1 MARLL
6 CFVLLLSLA
15 GAAAAQLVT
24 TSPRP
29 EKVAVTVY
37 RAPERDSETPME
49 LEWLRGFALIT
60 ETRRIDIPAGEADIR
75 FEGVAGGI
83 IPESAIVAGLPEGV
97 VEKNQ
102 DAYLLSP
109 SSLLDRSLGRR
120 VHVRRTSRATGAV
133 TEHEAVIRSGAGG
146 AVVLQT
152 QDGFEALRCSGV
164 PETILYPS
172 VPQGLSAK
180 PTLSVRTRS
189 PAPASALVT
198 LSYLAS
204 GFDWQANYVA
214 SLSPDA
220 KRMDLYAWVTLA
232 SGDETSFVKAETQA
246 IAGLLNRVE
255 REDDDRRLE
264 DGEVDNGLRLSCWPA
279 GTTSSIPLVQAPKYS
294 PFPPAAEARD
304 PAEQLCHENPNS
316 PECAAEGQA
325 IIVTGSRVVR
335 QEAIG
340 DLKLYRLPEPVTVA
354 ANSQKQ
360 VTMIDRKGVRV
371 EAFYTATVRGT
382 SFWGVKLALRT
393 QNDKA
398 SGLGIPLPLGRV
410 AVFQEGA
417 GRPLLLGEA
426 GLRDKAVGEEVKL
439 EVADSTHVTLEAEEE
454 ELDENTEKRTL
465 TVQNDLPRA
474 ITFEADILL
483 GYGETLIGVER
494 QARKKDGRWIWRVR
508 VPANGSRSFS
518 YRSREDD

>member
-1 MARLL
+1 MARLPRFL
-6 CFVLLLSLA
+6 LLLSLA
-15 GAAAAQLVT
+15 GAAAAQPVT
-24 TSPRP
+24 TSLRS

-37 RAPERDSETPME
+37 RAPDRGSDTPME

-60 ETRRIDIPAGEADIR
+60 ETRRIEIPAGEGDIR

-97 VEKNQ
+97 IEKNQ

-120 VHVRRTSRATGAV
+120 VHVRRTSRATGEV

-152 QDGFEALRCSGV
+152 RDGVEALRCSGV
-164 PETILYPS
+164 PETLVYSS

-180 PTLSVRTRS
+180 PTLSIRTRS

-198 LSYLAS
+198 LSYLARS
-204 GFDWQANYVA
+204 FDWQANYVA

-232 SGDETSFVKAETQA
+232 SGDETSFVKADTQA
-246 IAGLLNRVE
+246 IAGLVNRVE
-255 REDDDRRLE
+255 REDGDRRHE
-264 DGEVDNGLRLSCWPA
+264 DDDADEGLRLNCWPA
-279 GTTSSIPLVQAPKYS
+279 GTTSSIPLTQPNRYN
-294 PFPPAAEARD
+294 PFPPPPTEWDAAAR
-304 PAEQLCHENPNS
+304 LCQENPNS
-316 PECAAEGQA
+316 PECAGEGEA
-325 IIVTGSRVVR
+325 IIVTGSRIVR

-360 VTMIDRKGVRV
+360 VTMIDKKGVRV
-371 EAFYTATVRGT
+371 EAFYSASVRET
-382 SFWGVKLALRT
+382 YSWGVKLALRT
-393 QNDKA
+393 QNDTA
-398 SGLGIPLPLGRV
+398 SGLGIPLPVGEV
-410 AVFQEGA
+410 AVFQDGG

-439 EVADSTHVTLEAEEE
+439 EVADTMAVTLEAEEE
-454 ELDENTEKRTL
+454 EVDKQTEKRTL
-465 TVQNDLPRA
+465 SVRNDLPRA
-474 ITFEADILL
+474 ITFEAEILPS
-483 GYGETLIGVER
+483 GGETLIGMER

-508 VPANGSRSFS
+508 VPANGNRKFT
-518 YRSREDD
+518 YRSRDED

>member
-1 MARLL
+1 VARPLRFLLLL
-6 CFVLLLSLA
+6 CLA
-15 GAAAAQLVT
+15 GAAAAQPVI

-29 EKVAVTVY
+29 EKVAVTIY
-37 RAPERDSETPME
+37 RAPDRGVFTSME

-60 ETRRIDIPAGEADIR
+60 ETRRIDVPAGEGDIR

-109 SSLLDRSLGRR
+109 SSLLERSLGRR
-120 VHVRRTSRATGAV
+120 VHVRRTSRATGQV

-152 QDGFEALRCSGV
+152 SEGFEALRCSGL
-164 PETILYPS
+164 PETIVYS
-172 VPQGLSAK
+172 AVPQGLSAK

-189 PAPASALVT
+189 RGPATALVT

-220 KRMDLYAWVTLA
+220 TRMDLYAWVTLA
-232 SGDETSFVKAETQA
+232 SADETSFVDADTRA
-246 IAGLLNRVE
+246 IAGLVNRVE
-255 REDDDRRLE
+255 RKDGDRVREERGADD
-264 DGEVDNGLRLSCWPA
+264 GLRLSCWPA
-279 GTTSSIPLVQAPKYS
+279 ETTSSIPLTEAPRHS
-294 PFPPAAEARD
+294 PFPPP
-304 PAEQLCHENPNS
+304 PAELDGAALLCQDNPES
-316 PECAAEGQA
+316 PECSGEGES
-325 IIVTGSRVVR
+325 IVVTGSRIVR

-360 VTMIDRKGVRV
+360 VTLMHRKNVRV
-371 EAFYTATVRGT
+371 DTFYTARVIGDNEDE
-382 SFWGVKLALRT
+382 VKLVVRAV
-393 QNDKA
+393 NDEA
-398 SGLGIPLPLGRV
+398 SGLGLPLPLGQI
-410 AVFQEGA
+410 AFFQEAA

-426 GLRDKAVGEEVKL
+426 GLRDRAVGEEVEWEL
-439 EVADSTHVTLEAEEE
+439 AEATNVSIVADSENLDDKTEKVTLTVRNALSNPVWFEAEIEPGWEE
-454 ELDENTEKRTL
+454 ELLDVARGAKR
-465 TVQNDLPRA
+465 
-474 ITFEADILL
+474 
-483 GYGETLIGVER
+483 
-494 QARKKDGRWIWRVR
+494 KDGQWIWRVR
-508 VPANGSRSFS
+508 LPPNGTRSFS
-518 YRSREDD
+518 YRIRAVD